1 MQVQQVVAK
10 ENMLEDIKIL
20 TNILSGFSEKLRRP
34 IGGGRNGLQFGS
46 YLASPTL
53 LFSAIAFG

>member
-1 MQVQQVVAK
+1 
-10 ENMLEDIKIL
+10 MLEDIKIL